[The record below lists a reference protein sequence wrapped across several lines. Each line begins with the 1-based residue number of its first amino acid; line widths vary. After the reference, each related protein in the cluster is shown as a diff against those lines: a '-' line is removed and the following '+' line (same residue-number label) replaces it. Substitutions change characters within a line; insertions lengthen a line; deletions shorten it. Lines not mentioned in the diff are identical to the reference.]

1 MAMHKDIQERAQAEL
16 DSVVGPDRLPTFA
29 DRDSLP
35 YINALVKEVLRWH
48 VISPI
53 GVAHR
58 SDADDFYNGYLIPAG
73 TLIIPNVWYLFSI
86 WTKVPYS

>member
-1 MAMHKDIQERAQAEL
+1 MAMHKDVQAKAQNEL

-29 DRDSLP
+29 DRESLP
-35 YINALVKEVLRWH
+35 YMNALIKEVLRWH

-58 SDADDFYNGYLIPAG
+58 STADDMYGGYLIPAG
-73 TLIIPNVWYLFSI
+73 TLIIPNVW
-86 WTKVPYS
+86 